1 MGLEQRIDEDY
12 VAAMKAGEAERR
24 NTLRLLR
31 AALKNAGIEARGP
44 LSEEAVT
51 RVLVQQAKM
60 RRDSIEQYDA
70 GGRADLAD
78 AERAELA
85 VIESYLPRQLAP
97 DEIEAEARRVIAAA
111 GAHGPGDMGQVMR
124 QLMADLAGRADGKV
138 ASDIVRR
145 LLTG

>member
-1 MGLEQRIDEDY
+1 MGLQQRIDEDY

-51 RVLVQQAKM
+51 RVLAQQAKM

-111 GAHGPGDMGQVMR
+111 GARGPGDVGQVMR